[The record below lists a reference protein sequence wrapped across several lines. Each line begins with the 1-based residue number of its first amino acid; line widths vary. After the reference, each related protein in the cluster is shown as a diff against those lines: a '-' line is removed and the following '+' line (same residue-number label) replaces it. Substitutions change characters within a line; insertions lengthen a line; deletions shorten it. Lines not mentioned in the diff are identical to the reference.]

1 MKTAFISEKA
11 KSRFNLNFI
20 LSPITA
26 LVLMAV
32 AETVGYFAFMP
43 LFFIFIDNAFVTLSL
58 ELLAFAFISLAIILW
73 ARFVEKSPWLGLGI
87 RKKGALKDF
96 LLGWGIGAAML
107 ITCVLLMW
115 GFGAIQVTSF
125 QFSANLVG
133 EFLILVL
140 AWSIQG
146 TTEELL
152 TRGWMFSS
160 LSAKH
165 NIPVG
170 ILISSLFF
178 TFLHLGN
185 DAISLIPLLDL
196 TLFAI
201 LASLVMLKTGNI
213 WVISGIHAAWN
224 CFQGNVFAF
233 PVSGTQAG
241 QAFIAVETSGPDWLS
256 GGAFGV
262 EGSIIS
268 LLIQAGMITW
278 LVYELYFTSRTSAAP
293 TK

>member
-107 ITCVLLMW
+107 TTCVLLMW

-146 TTEELL
+146 TAEELL
-152 TRGWMFSS
+152 TRGWIFSS

-185 DAISLIPLLDL
+185 DGISLIPLLDL

-201 LASLVMLKTGNI
+201 LACLVMLKTDNL
-213 WVISGIHAAWN
+213 WVIGGLHAAWN

-278 LVYELYFTSRTSAAP
+278 LVYELYFTSPSTELEL
-293 TK
+293 

>member
-26 LVLMAV
+26 LILMVV

-73 ARFVEKSPWLGLGI
+73 ARFVEKSPWLGLGMT
-87 RKKGALKDF
+87 KKGALKDF

-107 ITCVLLMW
+107 TTCVLLMW

-160 LSAKH
+160 LAAKH

-170 ILISSLFF
+170 ILVSSLFF

-185 DAISLIPLLDL
+185 DGISLIPLLDL

-201 LASLVMLKTGNI
+201 LACLVMLKTGNL
-213 WVISGIHAAWN
+213 WVIGGLHAAWN

-278 LVYELYFTSRTSAAP
+278 LVYELYFTSPSNQLEL
-293 TK
+293 

>member
-107 ITCVLLMW
+107 TTCVLLMW

-146 TTEELL
+146 TAEELL
-152 TRGWMFSS
+152 TRGWIFSS

-201 LASLVMLKTGNI
+201 LACLVMLKTGNL
-213 WVISGIHAAWN
+213 WVIGGLHAAWN

-268 LLIQAGMITW
+268 LLIQAGIITW
-278 LVYELYFTSRTSAAP
+278 LVYELYFTSPS
-293 TK
+293 KQLEL

>member
-58 ELLAFAFISLAIILW
+58 ELLAFSFISLAIILW

-107 ITCVLLMW
+107 TTCVLLMW

-146 TTEELL
+146 TAEELL

-241 QAFIAVETSGPDWLS
+241 QAFISVITTGPDWLS

-262 EGSIIS
+262 EGSVIS

-278 LVYELYFTSRTSAAP
+278 LVYELYFTSPS
-293 TK
+293 KQLEL

>member
-58 ELLAFAFISLAIILW
+58 ELFAFAFISLAIILW

-87 RKKGALKDF
+87 KKKGALKDF

-107 ITCVLLMW
+107 TTCVLLMW
-115 GFGAIQVTSF
+115 GFGAIRISSV
-125 QFSANLVG
+125 QFSPQLFG
-133 EFLILVL
+133 EFLVLVL
-140 AWSIQG
+140 AWSVQG
-146 TTEELL
+146 ATEELL

-165 NIPVG
+165 NIPIG
-170 ILISSLFF
+170 LLISSLFF

-185 DAISLIPLLDL
+185 DGLSLIPLLDL

-201 LASLVMLKTGNI
+201 LACLVMLKTGNL

-233 PVSGTQAG
+233 PVSGSQAG
-241 QAFIAVETSGPDWLS
+241 QAFISVNTAGPDWLS

-268 LLIQAGMITW
+268 LLIQAGMISW
-278 LVYELYFTSRTSAAP
+278 LVYELYFTSPSNQLEL
-293 TK
+293 

>member
-107 ITCVLLMW
+107 TTCVLLMW

-146 TTEELL
+146 TAEELL
-152 TRGWMFSS
+152 TRGWIFSS

-170 ILISSLFF
+170 ILVSSLFF

-185 DAISLIPLLDL
+185 NGISLIPLLDL

-201 LASLVMLKTGNI
+201 LACLVMLKTGNL
-213 WVISGIHAAWN
+213 WVIGGLHAAWN

-278 LVYELYFTSRTSAAP
+278 LVYELYFTSPSNQLEL
-293 TK
+293 

>member
-1 MKTAFISEKA
+1 MKTTFISEKA

-58 ELLAFAFISLAIILW
+58 ELFAFAFISLAIILW
-73 ARFVEKSPWLGLGI
+73 ARFVEKSPWIGLGMT
-87 RKKGALKDF
+87 KKGAFKDF
-96 LLGWGIGAAML
+96 ILGWGIGAAML

-115 GFGAIQVTSF
+115 GFGAIRISSV
-125 QFSANLVG
+125 QFSPQLFG
-133 EFLILVL
+133 EFLVLVL
-140 AWSIQG
+140 AWSVQG

-160 LSAKH
+160 LSAKY

-201 LASLVMLKTGNI
+201 LASLVMLKTGNL

-241 QAFIAVETSGPDWLS
+241 QAFIAVETSGPAWLS

-262 EGSIIS
+262 EGSVIS
-268 LLIQAGMITW
+268 LTVQGLMIAWLI
-278 LVYELYFTSRTSAAP
+278 YDLYFKNNNLSQ
-293 TK
+293 

>member
-58 ELLAFAFISLAIILW
+58 ELLAFAFISLAIIIW

-107 ITCVLLMW
+107 TTCVLLMW

-160 LSAKH
+160 LAAKH

-170 ILISSLFF
+170 ILVSSLFF

-185 DAISLIPLLDL
+185 NGISLIPLLDL

-201 LASLVMLKTGNI
+201 LACLVMLKTGNL
-213 WVISGIHAAWN
+213 WVIGGLHAAWN

-278 LVYELYFTSRTSAAP
+278 LVYELYFTSPSNQLEL
-293 TK
+293 

>member
-58 ELLAFAFISLAIILW
+58 ELLAFTFISLAIIIW
-73 ARFVEKSPWLGLGI
+73 ARFVEKSPWLGLGMT
-87 RKKGALKDF
+87 KKGAFKDF
-96 LLGWGIGAAML
+96 ILGWGIGAAML

-115 GFGAIQVTSF
+115 GFGAIRISSV
-125 QFSANLVG
+125 QFSPQLFG
-133 EFLILVL
+133 EFLVLVL
-140 AWSIQG
+140 AWSVQG

-170 ILISSLFF
+170 ILVSSLFF

-185 DAISLIPLLDL
+185 DGLSLIPLLDL

-201 LASLVMLKTGNI
+201 LACLVMLKTGNI

-278 LVYELYFTSRTSAAP
+278 LVYELYFTSPSTELEL
-293 TK
+293 